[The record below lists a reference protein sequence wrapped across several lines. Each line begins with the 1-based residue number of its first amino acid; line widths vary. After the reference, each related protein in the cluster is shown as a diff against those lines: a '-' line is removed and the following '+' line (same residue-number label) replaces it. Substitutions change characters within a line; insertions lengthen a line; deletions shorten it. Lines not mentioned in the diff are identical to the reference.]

1 MIESFWEKCLEEKKE
16 ISDNER
22 LRRLVIEN
30 IFEVIHIYI
39 SVHKIH
45 LASSK
50 YFTTNGSV
58 STPIAFPMDKSL
70 DISVFS
76 FRLFS
81 AVQFYILLKRAIL
94 HKININQILPIL
106 PNFTQFFDFEI
117 FKQDQIFQN
126 YRPVSLT
133 RIGRFLE
140 D

>member
-1 MIESFWEKCLEEKKE
+1 MRLAYDSIILEEMPLREERK
-16 ISDNER
+16 SDNER

-76 FRLFS
+76 FRLP
-81 AVQFYILLKRAIL
+81 RC
-94 HKININQILPIL
+94 PI
-106 PNFTQFFDFEI
+106 
-117 FKQDQIFQN
+117 
-126 YRPVSLT
+126 
-133 RIGRFLE
+133 
-140 D
+140 